1 MYIRVNY
8 DKKRSRFLN
17 KKEAYN
23 RNIKRNIKHEKPK
36 IIRRQ
41 ITRLLY
47 VYKYVNFLEYSDFK

>member
-8 DKKRSRFLN
+8 DQKRSKFLN

-23 RNIKRNIKHEKPK
+23 RNSKRIIKHGKNK